1 MDVSAVT
8 VARRPHRR
16 HAVIVATITVLAALA
31 MASVVDSRRSSAMS
45 GMVGPVK
52 VSVTTA
58 SGQTLAV
65 HAEATGGVQL
75 FEIRAHICRHGAS
88 ISNTVDFGYQ
98 GSACVA
104 EGGIKEGGL
113 SGDYE
118 TFAAPANRVS
128 GDLAFRAGTG
138 TVGWLDEVGYPH
150 TLTCGPGAVCD
161 LVVQLQITNG
171 TVFYAAPVCFGGACP
186 AEPDAPVV
194 AAGAGAPATTAG
206 AAAAPPSTASGP
218 PEPAA
223 SAGTPKAVGAE
234 QAARRGGLDPVGSG
248 ARLVGAHGVPRDG
261 REGRVDRMAGVRS
274 RDRRSSGR
282 CADRVHHHSGSATD
296 GRRSHT
302 GIRGAAPGPLM
313 RAAFGRV
320 ACSFAALGV
329 AAALGA
335 CGGSGDSGASA
346 QSSDTTTAAPGSAEI
361 TSLIVPRSVSC
372 PAGTTSVPATVS
384 YTATGAESL
393 QIILDGLEIDGARPP
408 SGALEVRVHCDAV
421 PHTVVLIAKD
431 DAGRPTA
438 EQRLLTTE
446 LQSG

>member
-16 HAVIVATITVLAALA
+16 HTVIVATITVLAALA

-206 AAAAPPSTASGP
+206 AAAAPPSTASR
-218 PEPAA
+218 PARTRRERGHAEGGRSGAGGAPGRTRPGRERRSTRRPHTA
-223 SAGTPKAVGAE
+223 SLVMDGKGTSTGWRVFAAEIAGALGGALIVSIIIR
-234 QAARRGGLDPVGSG
+234 ARR
-248 ARLVGAHGVPRDG
+248 
-261 REGRVDRMAGVRS
+261 RMAVE
-274 RDRRSSGR
+274 
-282 CADRVHHHSGSATD
+282 AT
-296 GRRSHT
+296 
-302 GIRGAAPGPLM
+302 RG
-313 RAAFGRV
+313 
-320 ACSFAALGV
+320 
-329 AAALGA
+329 
-335 CGGSGDSGASA
+335 
-346 QSSDTTTAAPGSAEI
+346 
-361 TSLIVPRSVSC
+361 
-372 PAGTTSVPATVS
+372 
-384 YTATGAESL
+384 Y
-393 QIILDGLEIDGARPP
+393 
-408 SGALEVRVHCDAV
+408 GALPPAH
-421 PHTVVLIAKD
+421 
-431 DAGRPTA
+431 
-438 EQRLLTTE
+438 
-446 LQSG
+446 